1 MATSQVTLGFPS
13 GASEFVE
20 TALGATVLQIK
31 PSSGTLYLIQLDN
44 TSNGVISYVK
54 LWYLATGSVT
64 LGTTAPDKVLA
75 FPASAKNW
83 VIFGAGWAFGTA
95 LAIACVTT
103 GGTAGTTAPTS
114 SATATVVYT

>member
-20 TALGATVLQIK
+20 TALGATVLQVK

-44 TSNGVISYVK
+44 TANGVISYVK

-64 LGTTAPDKVLA
+64 LGTTAPDDVLA

-83 VIFGAGWAFGTA
+83 AIFGGGWAFGTA

-114 SATATVVYT
+114 SAICTVVYT